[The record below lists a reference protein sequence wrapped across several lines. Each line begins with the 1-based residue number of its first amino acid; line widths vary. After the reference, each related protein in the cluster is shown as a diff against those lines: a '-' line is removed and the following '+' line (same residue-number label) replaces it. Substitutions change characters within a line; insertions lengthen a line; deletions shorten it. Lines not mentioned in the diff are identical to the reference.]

1 MHAWGCGHVRR
12 PVLTR
17 TALRPWV
24 RGAALGALLGTLC
37 LGIGGRAAMRGIAA
51 AQGATPGFSFEGTL
65 TVVFLGAL
73 AGLTAGLVYVAARML
88 LPRRV
93 WWARALFGVILL
105 AITLRGLRPIDL
117 VRLELFLP
125 LFIVFG
131 VALDRLWER
140 QSRRMMGQSV
150 GVPAA

>member
-1 MHAWGCGHVRR
+1 MHAAAVTLGAMRSG
-12 PVLTR
+12 TS
-17 TALRPWV
+17 LRPWL

-37 LGIGGRAAMRGIAA
+37 LGLGGRAAMRGIAT
-51 AQGATPGFSFEGTL
+51 AQGATPGFSFGGTL

-73 AGLTAGLVYVAARML
+73 AGLTAGLVYVAARKL

-93 WWARALFGVILL
+93 WLARALFSVILL
-105 AITLRGLRPIDL
+105 AVTLRGLRPIDAL
-117 VRLELFLP
+117 QLELFLP
-125 LFIVFG
+125 LFVVFG

-140 QSRRMMGQSV
+140 QSQRVEGQSV

>member
-1 MHAWGCGHVRR
+1 MLSRA
-12 PVLTR
+12 
-17 TALRPWV
+17 ALRSWV

-37 LGIGGRAAMRGIAA
+37 LGLGGRAAMWGIAT
-51 AQGATPGFSFEGTL
+51 AQGATPGFSFGGTL

-73 AGLTAGLVYVAARML
+73 AGLTAGMVYVAARTL

-105 AITLRGLRPIDL
+105 AITLRGLRPIDAL
-117 VRLELFLP
+117 RLELFLP
-125 LFIVFG
+125 LFVVFG

-140 QSRRMMGQSV
+140 QTQRVGGQSV
-150 GVPAA
+150 SVPAA